1 MIQSKIVHFGFRSPT
16 FRGLGKLTNLAVRT
30 HKLKTFEV
38 LNHHEPNVALDVAQ
52 GLHTL
57 KRNKTRHNNGEQQ

>member
-1 MIQSKIVHFGFRSPT
+1 MIQSKDGHFGFQSPT

-30 HKLKTFEV
+30 HKLSTFEV

-52 GLHTL
+52 GLRAL
-57 KRNKTRHNNGEQQ
+57 KKNKNSAQQWRA